1 MTRSAAATRWT
12 SLGLVVLVVAVFVA
26 LPAISGPAR
35 PERVVEVPG
44 GDAARGSAA
53 FVDYGCHSCHRIPG
67 VQGADS
73 LVAPPLDAWGERSFV
88 AGRLPNTPDAV
99 MTWIMDPQEIDPGNA
114 MPDMGVP
121 ESVARDMAAYLFE
134 LRG

>member
-1 MTRSAAATRWT
+1 MSRAGVATLVT
-12 SLGLVVLVVAVFVA
+12 SVGVVAGIAAVFVV
-26 LPAISGPAR
+26 LPAVSGPAVAE
-35 PERVVEVPG
+35 PPVEIAG
-44 GDAARGSAA
+44 GDAERGRHA

-88 AGRLPNTPDAV
+88 AGRLPNTPESLI
-99 MTWIMDPQEIDPGNA
+99 TWIADPQGVDPGNA

-121 ESVARDMAAYLFE
+121 ESVARDMAAYLYE
-134 LRG
+134 LPR